1 LGVVVI
7 GIDAGGTKTVCQLA
21 DETGLVLAE
30 TRGPGANLQ
39 SAGELHVEKVLH
51 RLITDASLSAG
62 QWPAAVCV
70 GMAGVD
76 RAGESTVVRD
86 ILTRLAPRSQIV
98 VVNDALVAL
107 EAGLPGAPG
116 VVIISGTGSIAYG
129 RNLDGQAARAGGWG
143 YLLGDEGSGFW
154 LGRQALRAVV
164 RSSDGRGPHTKLTPL
179 VLAHYGVARPQDL
192 VREIYDG
199 RFQPSTVAAMASVV
213 NVAAD
218 AGDEFALH
226 LVDTGARELSL
237 AARSVCDQLSLAQ
250 GPVVLAG
257 GMFRAVPRLR
267 QRVVAHLTGRWP
279 DMRVLPLTNEPAA
292 GAVSLALA
300 AASGTLLVPSYLDR

>member
-1 LGVVVI
+1 L
-7 GIDAGGTKTVCQLA
+7 AGPDGR
-21 DETGLVLAE
+21 VLAE
-30 TRGPGANLQ
+30 ARGPGANLQ
-39 SAGELHVEKVLH
+39 STGELHVEKVLH
-51 RLITDASLSAG
+51 QLITSTTLEAG

-76 RAGESTVVRD
+76 RAGEASVVRD
-86 ILTRLAPRSQIV
+86 ILTRLLPRCQTV

-107 EAGLPGAPG
+107 EAGQPGGPG

-129 RNLDGQAARAGGWG
+129 RNRAGRAARAGGWG

-164 RSSDGRGPHTKLTPL
+164 RSSDGRGPHTNLTPL
-179 VLAHYGVARPQDL
+179 VLAHYGVAHPQDL

-199 RFQPSTVAAMASVV
+199 RFQPSTVAALAAAVSG
-213 NVAAD
+213 AAD
-218 AGDEFALH
+218 DGDEFALH

-237 AARSVCDQLSLAQ
+237 AARSVCDQLDLTH

-267 QRVVAHLTGRWP
+267 HRVIAHLTGRWP
-279 DMRVLPLTNEPAA
+279 GMRVTPLEGEPVA
-292 GAVSLALA
+292 GAVSLALCA
-300 AASGTLLVPSYLDR
+300 AAGTLVIPTYLDR